1 MLVIRLLTIL
11 VLVRVSGSI
20 SVADKGITDTKRL
33 KDRKSLK
40 GYYVSKNKNYIMLAS
55 IHDIL
60 NMDPYNSIERRIEKD
75 FNSKVL
81 AN

>member
-1 MLVIRLLTIL
+1 
-11 VLVRVSGSI
+11 
-20 SVADKGITDTKRL
+20 
-33 KDRKSLK
+33 
-40 GYYVSKNKNYIMLAS
+40 MLAS

-81 AN
+81 ANQKVENFIELSCPTKLSN